1 MDASRLLAVHEPRF
15 INRELSWLEFDA
27 RVLALAQD
35 ASLPLLERI
44 KFLAIFASNM
54 DEFFQI
60 RVAGLQEQVE
70 ARVVKTSPDGLT
82 PAEQLDGIRLR
93 AQELM
98 AAAASLFI
106 VELVPA
112 LEKERI
118 RIVRSLEGLDPSD
131 LDFLDREFGERIFPV
146 LTPLSVDPAHPF
158 PYISDL
164 SLNLAAI
171 VRDPTTTVRRFAR
184 VKVPPLLPR
193 FSVLP
198 DGERFVPVEVV
209 IASHLERLFP
219 GMEIVSFHAFRVT
232 RDADVEV
239 EEDEAEDLLEA
250 IQSVLR
256 RRRRGASPVRLEVD
270 ETMSPE
276 VLELLRRELDL
287 QESEVYVLPGPLDLA
302 ALMSLYSLDRPDLKQ
317 QPWTPVTQPRLA
329 DADGTPDLFAV
340 IRDGDVLVHHPYDS
354 FTTSVEAFVGQAARD
369 RDVLAIKQTLY
380 RTSTQESP
388 IIRSLIRAAELGKQV
403 VALVELKARFD
414 EEANISYARELEK
427 AGVHVVYGVVGLK
440 THAKVSLVVRRE
452 AGGIRRYAHVGTGN
466 YNPVTATLYEDI
478 GLLTADPE
486 IGADL
491 TDLFNLLT
499 GYSRQQHYRTVL
511 VAPDFL
517 RPRIRELIQE
527 QAREGGRIVL
537 KMNALVDPDVIEALY
552 EAAQAGA
559 RIDLIVR
566 GICCLRPG
574 VPGLSENIRVRSLVG
589 RYLEHSRIFRFGEGE
604 DAIHYIGSAD
614 LMQRNL
620 DQRVEAV
627 VPVPDPALC
636 ARLDQMLVGEAV
648 RQAMG
653 ALVERLVEREAG
665 VRQGDDAEDVHQ
677 ARVAV
682 RRLRSVLRT
691 FGDVLEPEWATA
703 LRDELRWLGRLLGDV
718 RDAEVLRD
726 RLHAQAGWIAA
737 EDRPAVKRL
746 IRRLSARR
754 DLARAR
760 LIEQMTTDR
769 YRSLVDALDDGAREP
784 ALLPEVAAVPAD
796 VALRP
801 GLQKLW
807 KHLDAAIEDVVTEGA
822 TDGALHVV
830 RIRSKRVRYAAEAVT
845 PVFGKPAR

>member
-27 RVLALAQD
+27 RVLELAQD
-35 ASLPLLERI
+35 ASPPLLERI

-98 AAAASLFI
+98 VAAASLFI

-118 RIVRSLEGLDPSD
+118 RIVRSLQGLDPSD

-171 VRDPTTTVRRFAR
+171 VRDPTTSVRRFAR

-193 FSVLP
+193 FIVLP
-198 DGERFVPVEVV
+198 DGERFIPLEVV
-209 IASHLERLFP
+209 IESHLESLFP

-287 QESEVYVLPGPLDLA
+287 QESEVYVLPGPLDLG

-329 DADGTPDLFAV
+329 DGDGSPDLFAV

-369 RDVLAIKQTLY
+369 KDVLAIKQTLY
-380 RTSTQESP
+380 RTSTQESA
-388 IIRSLIRAAELGKQV
+388 IIRALIRAAELGKQV

-517 RPRIRELIQE
+517 RPRIRELIHE

-574 VPGLSENIRVRSLVG
+574 VPGLSETIRVRSLVG

-627 VPVPDPALC
+627 VPVPDEALC
-636 ARLDQMLVGEAV
+636 ARLDEML
-648 RQAMG
+648 
-653 ALVERLVEREAG
+653 
-665 VRQGDDAEDVHQ
+665 
-677 ARVAV
+677 
-682 RRLRSVLRT
+682 
-691 FGDVLEPEWATA
+691 DVLLQDDTLAWT
-703 LRDELRWLGRLLGDV
+703 LGRDGAWSKV
-718 RDAEVLRD
+718 PTERGVN
-726 RLHAQAGWIAA
+726 AQ
-737 EDRPAVKRL
+737 ERFQEMAVE
-746 IRRLSARR
+746 
-754 DLARAR
+754 RAR
-760 LIEQMTTDR
+760 L
-769 YRSLVDALDDGAREP
+769 P
-784 ALLPEVAAVPAD
+784 
-796 VALRP
+796 
-801 GLQKLW
+801 
-807 KHLDAAIEDVVTEGA
+807 
-822 TDGALHVV
+822 
-830 RIRSKRVRYAAEAVT
+830 
-845 PVFGKPAR
+845 

>member
-1 MDASRLLAVHEPRF
+1 MDASRVLAAHEPRF

-27 RVLALAQD
+27 RVLELAQD

-93 AQELM
+93 AQELL
-98 AAAASLFI
+98 ATAASLFT

-112 LEKERI
+112 LEKEKI
-118 RIVRSLEGLDPSD
+118 RIIRSLEGLDPSD

-171 VRDPTTTVRRFAR
+171 VRDPTTSVRRFAR

-287 QESEVYVLPGPLDLA
+287 QESEVYVLPGLLDLG
-302 ALMSLYSLDRPDLKQ
+302 ALMSLHLLDRPDLKQ

-329 DADGTPDLFAV
+329 DGDGTPDLFAV
-340 IRDGDVLVHHPYDS
+340 IQDGDVLVHHPYDS

-369 RDVLAIKQTLY
+369 KDVLAIKQTLY
-380 RTSTQESP
+380 RTSTQESA
-388 IIRSLIRAAELGKQV
+388 IIRALIRAAELGKQV

-517 RPRIRELIQE
+517 RPRIRELIHE
-527 QAREGGRIVL
+527 QARPGGRIVL

-552 EAAQAGA
+552 AAAQAGA

-627 VPVPDPALC
+627 VPVPDEALC
-636 ARLDQMLVGEAV
+636 ARLDEML
-648 RQAMG
+648 
-653 ALVERLVEREAG
+653 
-665 VRQGDDAEDVHQ
+665 
-677 ARVAV
+677 
-682 RRLRSVLRT
+682 
-691 FGDVLEPEWATA
+691 DVLLQDDTLAWT
-703 LRDELRWLGRLLGDV
+703 LGRDGAWSKV
-718 RDAEVLRD
+718 PTERGVN
-726 RLHAQAGWIAA
+726 AQQRFQ
-737 EDRPAVKRL
+737 EMAVE
-746 IRRLSARR
+746 
-754 DLARAR
+754 RAR
-760 LIEQMTTDR
+760 L
-769 YRSLVDALDDGAREP
+769 A
-784 ALLPEVAAVPAD
+784 
-796 VALRP
+796 
-801 GLQKLW
+801 
-807 KHLDAAIEDVVTEGA
+807 
-822 TDGALHVV
+822 
-830 RIRSKRVRYAAEAVT
+830 
-845 PVFGKPAR
+845 